1 MLASLGISNST
12 GWVLVHLQ
20 RLGAGARQSEL
31 ARAVGVAEPS
41 LVRTIQQLE
50 RSGLIVR
57 EQDQADRRANCLQLT
72 AEGAALARS
81 IDARLGTLRAELTQD
96 VTDEDLAATLRVLD
110 RIGDAI
116 ADRRARL

>member
-12 GWVLVHLQ
+12 GWALVHLQ

-31 ARAVGVAEPS
+31 ARVVGVAEPS

-50 RSGLIVR
+50 RGGLIVR

-72 AEGAALARS
+72 AEGARLARS
-81 IDARLGTLRAELTQD
+81 IDARLGALRAELTQG
-96 VTDEDLAATLRVLD
+96 VTDKELGVAVRALD
-110 RIGDAI
+110 RIDAAI
-116 ADRRARL
+116 ADKRAGL